1 MNWIILVIIGK
12 LINWD
17 YLSSGEQKGKNKP
30 KVKSK
35 KEIVGKQYKICE
47 SQILITKGL
56 LSIGN
61 NDNKPLKEWF
71 KENKIC

>member
-12 LINWD
+12 EINRD

-30 KVKSK
+30 KDIEI

-47 SQILITKGL
+47 SQIFYIR
-56 LSIGN
+56 
-61 NDNKPLKEWF
+61 
-71 KENKIC
+71 